1 MKNNQN
7 KRQNQQV
14 KLWFFML
21 LFLLAAACSIRQS
34 QEPTET
40 KTEKAETTK
49 QKAISDT
56 DGIKTVINS
65 KTEATTATTPDERRF
80 INLSQL
86 PKEGKSLT
94 DFVPPGWK
102 IEEQIEGDLNADAT
116 PDIVLQLIEDL
127 PAETDGTVNDR
138 YRALLVIAKMENDLY
153 LRLAAADK
161 LLFCTTCFGV
171 LNGAPIVKISN
182 GVIIINHLWGSREMS
197 ENTQRFRFD
206 PKVKRFVLIGEDYEE
221 TDRAEGTSV
230 SESSNYLTGVKII
243 EKFRLNAQG
252 NEVKISSAKQRI
264 SKQQKFFEDIDYE
277 KP

>member
-1 MKNNQN
+1 MKKNQN
-7 KRQNQQV
+7 NRQMSQV
-14 KLWFFML
+14 KFLVFML
-21 LFLLAAACSIRQS
+21 LFLLTAACSVSQS
-34 QEPTET
+34 KENSEI
-40 KTEKAETTK
+40 KTERAAAKPKVTN
-49 QKAISDT
+49 DT
-56 DGIKTVINS
+56 DEIKTVINP
-65 KTEATTATTPDERRF
+65 KTEATTASAQDERRF
-80 INLSQL
+80 INLSQV

-127 PAETDGTVNDR
+127 PAETDGTDNTR

-153 LRLAAADK
+153 FRLAAADK

-171 LNGAPIVKISN
+171 LNGVPVVKISN

-206 PKVKRFVLIGEDYEE
+206 PKLKRFVLIGEDLEE
-221 TDRAEGTSV
+221 TDGGEGTSV
-230 SESSNYLTGVKII
+230 RESSNYLTGVKII
-243 EKFRLNAQG
+243 EKSRLDKKG
-252 NEVKISSAKQRI
+252 NMVKVSTTKQRI